1 MKIAISKLEPQE
13 TLIDIDSTAGIVG
26 GGKTESVI
34 YTGSTAFGDITL
46 TQSDAEVINFEYET
60 KYGVLTGSLGL
71 GYTLGLAY
79 DAK

>member
-34 YTGSTAFGDITL
+34 YAESTAFGDITL

-71 GYTLGLAY
+71 GYTLGLAF